1 MTKIRVLC
9 YIPVHRN
16 MEAMNALCLLELM
29 KHEMSRG
36 EVDLHICFLVGE
48 SLIQRARNTIANKFL
63 RSDYDYLLM
72 IDSDIIFKKEVLQ
85 QLLSRD
91 KQLIGANYVH
101 KNTMKRWAGK
111 PDDFDEE
118 VSSASFIPTGMI
130 LIKRNTFDLLKER
143 IDVPTYKTS
152 ESLKEYGFFNC
163 FIDNK
168 ILLSEDW
175 AFSKRCEK
183 AKIKGYIDNTIQLGH
198 IGQKIYVGY

>member
-1 MTKIRVLC
+1 MTKTRVLC

-16 MEAMNALCLLELM
+16 VEAMNALCLLELM
-29 KHEMSRG
+29 KYEINRG

-63 RSDYDYLLM
+63 RSKYDYLLM

-85 QLLSRD
+85 QLLSHN
-91 KQLIGANYVH
+91 KPLIGANYVH

-118 VSSASFIPTGMI
+118 LSPASFIPTGMI
-130 LIKRNTFDLLKER
+130 LIKRNTLDLLKER

-163 FIDNK
+163 FIDNN

-175 AFSKRCEK
+175 AFSKRCEQ